1 VVTPEPRP
9 AATPATTLAATGAAN
24 SRLGSAASPDASTA
38 GVPDTSVAGTRRTSL
53 EGVRGAL
60 LAGGLGERMGPLT
73 AGLCKPLVP
82 YAASCRL
89 VDFSVANAVRS
100 GLPELVLLSLHR
112 ESDLVRHLVTHW
124 DSHAGTRLHFG
135 PHDDVAR
142 AGPGAVLPE
151 RPAERGTADA
161 LLANAEYLFAPGA
174 DDLLVQHADHVYVF
188 DYAPMIAAHR
198 ASGADA
204 TIGVQRIE
212 RRWVHLFGMVEVD
225 ADSRVQALVEKPAE
239 PTSDL
244 VFTAFC
250 VFRVDALRTVL
261 ADLAARGDAGWQHDI
276 SRDVLPEMIARGRRV
291 TAYQVTDYWA
301 DIGTVERYRSEHL
314 RLLDRPHAIPP
325 DALPRTLAGLAPAG
339 PRYADGNLLGADV
352 PTGATV
358 ERSVVHP
365 GSRIAPGATV
375 VRSVILPGAEVAA
388 GAIVRDAIVTPTG
401 TVLTPAHEPTP
412 RH

>member
-1 VVTPEPRP
+1 M
-9 AATPATTLAATGAAN
+9 GAA
-24 SRLGSAASPDASTA
+24 LD
-38 GVPDTSVAGTRRTSL
+38 
-53 EGVRGAL
+53 GVRGAL

-73 AGLCKPLVP
+73 TGLCKPLVP

-112 ESDLVRHLVTHW
+112 ESDLVRHLITHW
-124 DSHAGTRLHFG
+124 DRQTGTRLHFG

-142 AGPGAVLPE
+142 AGPGAVLPA

-161 LLANAEYLFAPGA
+161 LSANADYVFAPGA
-174 DDLLVQHADHVYVF
+174 DDLLIQHADHVYLF

-212 RRWVHLFGMVEVD
+212 RRYVHLFGMVDTD
-225 ADSRVQALVEKPAE
+225 ADGRVQALVEKPAK

-250 VFRVDALRTVL
+250 VFRIDALRSVL

-301 DIGTVERYRSEHL
+301 DIGTVERYRTEHL
-314 RLLDRPHAIPP
+314 RLLDRPHPIPP
-325 DALPRTLAGLAPAG
+325 DALPRTLPELASTG
-339 PRYADGNLLGADV
+339 PRWVDGNLLGAEV
-352 PTGATV
+352 PPGARV

-365 GSRIAPGATV
+365 GSTIAPGASV
-375 VRSVILPGAEVAA
+375 LRSVILPGAEIPA
-388 GAIVRDAIVTPTG
+388 GAEIRDAIVTPSG
-401 TVLTPAHEPTP
+401 TVLTPTHEPTP
-412 RH
+412 GR